1 MGFIPGIPS
10 VSSRKNI
17 NIPIEVKIRHTSGD
31 RTCTLRYRDGQLMT
45 RKISLAVILVV
56 DEEGDVHDRT
66 HYNVNISIM
75 VKICAI
81 NWWASPASRKSSWQV
96 VIEFRDVELT
106 DVEVCWPG
114 IPDQIDLVFTCH

>member
-1 MGFIPGIPS
+1 MGVRKDGITIIQTSKFKLRFSAWSQCSRVLHEPHMGFIPGIPS

-17 NIPIEVKIRHTSGD
+17 NISIEVKIRHTSGN
-31 RTCTLRYRDGQLMT
+31 RTRTLRYRDGQLMT

-81 NWWASPASRKSSWQV
+81 N
-96 VIEFRDVELT
+96 
-106 DVEVCWPG
+106 
-114 IPDQIDLVFTCH
+114 